1 MKKIII
7 FLVFILL
14 TNVLISQNLNLLI
27 AKGEYNKVCI
37 SYSKNKGAISKENK
51 ILYAIAHKMLNKH
64 KIALQLFNEVLKE
77 DPYNQ
82 VCLSNCGDIYMDL
95 QLLDKA
101 VDCFT
106 ILAHKNKNDIFINYN
121 LAQCY
126 YQNANYKGAH
136 MVYKN
141 LIKLDSLNSVYH
153 YNKGIVEEK
162 LNKKLESI
170 NSFNRAYKLN
180 SNDMRSLKKICA
192 FYIDIKLTHIVER
205 ILKDKEFQKD
215 SNKQL
220 IANAYNKTLLA
231 ILTKISLAK
240 KDFLSA
246 QKLLEKTIYLE
257 FGGPVT
263 KKNLGVCYF
272 KTQNYHE
279 CLNTFRELI
288 MLSKDYKE
296 DPTINFYQA
305 LSYKE
310 LQNTDKAVYHLKIA
324 LRKSIPDAVSITH
337 MHLGSI
343 YNDKREF
350 KLAIEHYQKAL
361 EFKPNNSEALMQ
373 IATTYEEFGNN
384 KKSALTYYKKL
395 LRSRTARKKD
405 IAYAKV
411 RIARINEY
419 LHMNK

>member
-1 MKKIII
+1 MKKVII

-37 SYSKNKGAISKENK
+37 SYSKNKGSISNENK

-64 KIALQLFNEVLKE
+64 KIALQLFNSVLKQ

-101 VDCFT
+101 ANCFT
-106 ILAHKNKNDIFINYN
+106 ILAHKNKSDIFANYN

-126 YQNANYKGAH
+126 SQNANYKGAL
-136 MVYKN
+136 MVYKT
-141 LIKLDSLNSVYH
+141 LIKLDSLNPIYY

-162 LNKKLESI
+162 LNNKVESI
-170 NSFNRAYKLN
+170 NSFNKAYELN
-180 SNDMRSLKKICA
+180 PNDMRSLKKLAA
-192 FYIDIKLTHIVER
+192 FYIDIKLFHIVED
-205 ILKDKEFQKD
+205 ILKDKDLKKD
-215 SNKQL
+215 SQNQL

-240 KDFLSA
+240 KDFTSA
-246 QKLLEKTIYLE
+246 QKLLEQTIYLE
-257 FGGPVT
+257 FGGLVT

-288 MLSKDYKE
+288 ILSKDYKE

-310 LQNTDKAVYHLKIA
+310 LQNTDKALYHLKIA

-361 EFKPNNSEALMQ
+361 EFKPNNTDALMQ

-405 IAYAKV
+405 MLMQKTELPELMSIC
-411 RIARINEY
+411 I
-419 LHMNK
+419 